1 MSMKMSFSTITAV
14 LLISGLGLY
23 YNNKKIEQ
31 YAAQIK
37 SLGNQLQKQ
46 QICSSGDHVPATPKV
61 NTETEATISSSSSNW
76 LRVQKMVSDTVI
88 QIIANVS
95 EQNLLE
101 PYKTPKQGEG
111 TGTGFFINDNGDFIT
126 NYHVVAQASS
136 IEIQIPSFGMERFD
150 AEIIGVSPERDIAL
164 LKVSDEARQKIN
176 KRMPKIPFLK
186 LGDSDLILRSQE
198 VLALGYPLGQ
208 SKLKSTLGIVSGRER
223 LGYFGYIQITAA
235 LNPGNSGGPAL
246 DTHGKVIGINSRG
259 ILEAQS
265 VGYIIPINE
274 VRSALD
280 DLYAVKLLR
289 KPTLGCIFTMATPEM
304 VKYLNNPVEGGWYI
318 AKVFDNTLLKSIGVQ
333 AEDMLYEVNGYKV
346 DMYGEL
352 NVPWSEDK
360 ASMFE
365 LLNRHKV
372 GDTLHFIIYRKGT
385 RKEFTF
391 KLEHKYL
398 PAIRTIYPEFEKEFM
413 DYEVLGGMVVMPLTL
428 NHVGI
433 FLSRIPE
440 LVKFG
445 QAESQQDP
453 SLIITHVL
461 PNSQANKARVI
472 RPGELIDR
480 VNDVKV
486 RTLKEFRD
494 AIKLSKKSGYVT
506 LRTTNNLYAVL
517 PVEKILADEPK
528 LSNLYFY
535 KPSPLLEYLK

>member
-1 MSMKMSFSTITAV
+1 MSIKSTLSTIATVV
-14 LLISGLGLY
+14 LITGLGLF
-23 YNNKKIEQ
+23 YNNN
-31 YAAQIK
+31 QIK
-37 SLGNQLQKQ
+37 KTVAQLEHRKHQQTLVQAGHKKQ
-46 QICSSGDHVPATPKV
+46 ISAAADPISVTGEV
-61 NTETEATISSSSSNW
+61 SSSSSNW
-76 LRVQKMVSDTVI
+76 LRVQKMVNDTVI
-88 QIIANVS
+88 QIFANVS
-95 EQNLLE
+95 EHNLLE
-101 PYKTPKQGEG
+101 PYKTPKQGES
-111 TGTGFFINDNGDFIT
+111 TGTGFFINEKGDFIT
-126 NYHVVAQASS
+126 NYHVIAQSSS

-164 LKVSDEARQKIN
+164 LRISADGMKKIS
-176 KRMPKIPFLK
+176 KTMPRTPFLE

-246 DTHGKVIGINSRG
+246 NTYGKVIGINSRG
-259 ILEAQS
+259 IMEAQS

-289 KPTLGCIFTMATPEM
+289 KPTLGGSFTMATPEM
-304 VKYLNNPVEGGWYI
+304 VKYLHNPAEGGWYI
-318 AKVFDNTLLKSIGVQ
+318 AKVFGNTLLKSVGIQ
-333 AEDMLYEVNGYKV
+333 AEDMLYEVNGYRI

-372 GDTLHFIIYRKGT
+372 GDTLNFIIYRKGV

-440 LVKFG
+440 LVRFG
-445 QAESQQDP
+445 QAECQQDP

-486 RTLKEFRD
+486 RTMKELRE
-494 AIKLSKKSGYVT
+494 AIKLSKASGYVT
-506 LRTTNNLYAVL
+506 LCTTNNLYAVL
-517 PVEKILADEPK
+517 PVDKILADEPK
-528 LSNLYFY
+528 LSSLYYY
-535 KPSPLLEYLK
+535 KPSALLEHLK